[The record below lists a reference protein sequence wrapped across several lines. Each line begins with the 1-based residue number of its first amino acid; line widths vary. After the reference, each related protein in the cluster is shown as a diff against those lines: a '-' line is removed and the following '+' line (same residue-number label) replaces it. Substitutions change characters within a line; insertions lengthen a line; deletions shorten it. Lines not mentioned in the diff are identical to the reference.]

1 MTIYFYRTGDLYG
14 CFSNF
19 AHYEF
24 EVNGIVW
31 RTSEH
36 FFQAHKFIDKE
47 YFERIRMAFS
57 PMDAATL
64 GRSRKIPIR
73 PDWEEIKDDI
83 MRKAVFE
90 KFSQNTELKDILINT
105 GEQEIV
111 EATTTDYYWGCGND
125 GTGKNMLGKILMQT
139 REILKIGG
147 K

>member
-1 MTIYFYRTGDLYG
+1 MTIEFYKVNDKYG

-24 EVNGIVW
+24 EVDGIVW

-47 YFERIRMAFS
+47 YFERIRRALS
-57 PMDAATL
+57 PMDAANL
-64 GRSRKIPIR
+64 GRSRKVPIR
-73 PDWEEIKDDI
+73 LDWEEIKVDI
-83 MRKAVFE
+83 MKKAVFE
-90 KFSQNTELKDILINT
+90 KFSQNMEIKNILLNT
-105 GEQEIV
+105 GEQDIIET
-111 EATTTDYYWGCGND
+111 TTTDYYWGCGND

-139 REILKIGG
+139 REILKDDR

>member
-1 MTIYFYRTGDLYG
+1 MSIEFYKVNDEYG

-24 EVNGIVW
+24 EVNGIAW

-47 YFERIRMAFS
+47 YFERIRMAIS
-57 PMDAATL
+57 PMDAANL

-83 MRKAVFE
+83 MRQAVFE
-90 KFSQNTELKDILINT
+90 KFSQNTDIKNILIKT

-111 EATTTDYYWGCGND
+111 EATTIDYYWGCGND

-139 REILKIGG
+139 REMLKSGG